1 MKFLI
6 LGLILFSGCKN
17 FYDSADDDEAS
28 NSQQLVNVSYV
39 ATLSSTDKIV
49 PAIVGNASVDVQG
62 DSVFVKVN
70 LDGVPVNVTQIHYGY
85 IAADCSL
92 ITLAIPDDSTDTR
105 MVNLTEQTTPVG
117 LQNDLVASGASRFN
131 GDFSLED
138 KSFVVK
144 GFSPFTTIP
153 NTSGTNSI
161 TIACGPLNV
170 SGSFTTTDDE
180 ATNNSSTDSGP

>member
-6 LGLILFSGCKN
+6 LGLLLFSGCKN
-17 FYDSADDDEAS
+17 FYDPADEDEAS
-28 NSQQLVNVSYV
+28 NSEQLVNVSYE
-39 ATLSSTDKIV
+39 ATLSSTDTNV
-49 PAIVGNASVDVQG
+49 PGITGNASVDVQG
-62 DSVFVKVN
+62 ESVSIKVN
-70 LDGVPVNVTQIHYGY
+70 LDGVPVDVTQVHYGY

-92 ITLAIPDDSTDTR
+92 ITLAIPNDSTGTR
-105 MVNLTEQTTPVG
+105 TVNLDEQTTPVG
-117 LQNDLVASGASRFN
+117 LQNDLVSSGASRFN
-131 GDFSLED
+131 GDFSLQD

-170 SGSFTTTDDE
+170 SGSFTTTHDD
-180 ATNNSSTDSGP
+180 SSTTDTGP